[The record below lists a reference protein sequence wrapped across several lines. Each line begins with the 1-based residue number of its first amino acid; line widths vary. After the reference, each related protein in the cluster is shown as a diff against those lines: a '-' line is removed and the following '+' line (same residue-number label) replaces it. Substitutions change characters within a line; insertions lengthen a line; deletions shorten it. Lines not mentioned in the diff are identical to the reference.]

1 MRKLAGAAILLLAGQ
16 AQAEWYETTGQ
27 AAIRNGDQAAARAQA
42 TEDAV
47 KRALLFAGVSVRS
60 VQQVTDGLLTQDSMQ
75 LKSHGEVQQV
85 HLVSERASNGTFEV
99 TIRADIVPGE
109 AACPNVAYKKKLL
122 IAPFKLKVPEQA
134 VIGGLFELGKV
145 SSELFNDKLTELS
158 QSSWTQTLPTP
169 IDAEKLSYHERQ
181 AISRQYGARYLLSAT
196 LNDVSLGETQ
206 GTNWQFWSD
215 ADRERFYHL
224 QLSVFDLAEA
234 KLLMQ
239 QKYQT
244 SAIWRVRKTTTLD
257 PQYHRFWQTS
267 YGQAAQRVLDAAV
280 LDVEEA
286 IRCEPV
292 VAELLQVRDNQVL
305 LNLGSAHG
313 VEIGDTF
320 TLVHRRELNDNFG
333 QTQPLLAVTDM
344 TVRVTQLSHE
354 AAWAQSVDA
363 RLLAN
368 VQVGDLAQAAQKVVQ
383 DEWVEQESTG
393 QE

>member
-1 MRKLAGAAILLLAGQ
+1 MQKLAAAMLLILAGQ

-85 HLVSERASNGTFEV
+85 HLVSERATNGTFEV

-134 VIGGLFELGKV
+134 VIGDLFELGKV

-158 QSSWTQTLPTP
+158 QSSWTQTLPAP
-169 IDAEKLSYHERQ
+169 LDVGRLSYNERK
-181 AISRQYGARYLLSAT
+181 AIARQYGARYVLSAT
-196 LNDVSLGETQ
+196 LNDVSLGESS
-206 GTNWQFWSD
+206 GTNWQFWTD
-215 ADRERFYHL
+215 KDRERFYHL

-234 KLLMQ
+234 RLVLQ

-244 SAIWRVRKTTTLD
+244 SAIWRVRKTTALD
-257 PQYHRFWQTS
+257 PQYHRFWQSS
-267 YGQAAQRVLDAAV
+267 YGQAAERVLDAAV

-313 VEIGDTF
+313 VQIGDTF

-333 QTQPLLAVTDM
+333 QTQPLLAVTNM
-344 TVRVTQLSHE
+344 TVKITQLSHE
-354 AAWAQSVDA
+354 AAWAQSVDGQ
-363 RLLAN
+363 LLAN
-368 VQVGDLAQAAQKVVQ
+368 VQVGDLAQAAKTVVK
-383 DEWVEQESTG
+383 DEWVEQE
-393 QE
+393 

>member
-1 MRKLAGAAILLLAGQ
+1 MQKFTAMMLLLLAGQ

-27 AAIRNGDQAAARAQA
+27 AAIRNGDQASARARA

-85 HLVSERASNGTFEV
+85 HLVSERATNGTFEV

-134 VIGGLFELGKV
+134 VIGDLFELGKV

-158 QSSWTQTLPTP
+158 QSSWTHAIPAPL
-169 IDAEKLSYHERQ
+169 DVSRLSYNERH
-181 AISRQYGARYLLSAT
+181 AIARQYGARYVLNAT
-196 LNDVSLGETQ
+196 LNDVSLGESD
-206 GTNWQFWSD
+206 GTNWQFWTD
-215 ADRERFYHL
+215 KDRERFYHL
-224 QLSVFDLAEA
+224 QLSVFDLTEA
-234 KLLMQ
+234 RMVLQ

-244 SAIWRVRKTTTLD
+244 SAMWRVRKTTALD
-257 PQYHRFWQTS
+257 PQYHRFWQSS
-267 YGQAAQRVLDAAV
+267 YGQAAERVLDAAV

-292 VAELLQVRDNQVL
+292 VAELLQVRENQVL
-305 LNLGSAHG
+305 LNLGSLHG
-313 VEIGDTF
+313 VQVGDTF
-320 TLVHRRELNDNFG
+320 TIVHKRELIDNFR
-333 QTQPLLAVTDM
+333 QTQPLLTVTHM
-344 TVRVTQLSHE
+344 TVQVTQLSNE
-354 AAWAQSVDA
+354 AAWAQSVDGQ
-363 RLLAN
+363 LLAN
-368 VQVGDLAQAAQKVVQ
+368 VQSGDLAQAAKTVVK
-383 DEWVEQESTG
+383 DEWVEQE
-393 QE
+393 

>member
-1 MRKLAGAAILLLAGQ
+1 MQKLTAMMLLLLAGQ

-27 AAIRNGDQAAARAQA
+27 AAIRNGDQASARAQA

-85 HLVSERASNGTFEV
+85 HLVSERATNGTFEV

-134 VIGGLFELGKV
+134 VIGDLFELGKV

-158 QSSWTQTLPTP
+158 QSSWTHAIPAPL
-169 IDAEKLSYHERQ
+169 DVSRLSYNERH
-181 AISRQYGARYLLSAT
+181 AIARQYGARYVLNAT
-196 LNDVSLGETQ
+196 LNDVSLGESD
-206 GTNWQFWSD
+206 GTNWQFWTD
-215 ADRERFYHL
+215 KDRERFYHL
-224 QLSVFDLAEA
+224 QLSVFDLTEA
-234 KLLMQ
+234 RMVLQ

-244 SAIWRVRKTTTLD
+244 SAMWRVRKTTALD
-257 PQYHRFWQTS
+257 PQYHRFWQSS
-267 YGQAAQRVLDAAV
+267 YGQAAERVLDAAV

-292 VAELLQVRDNQVL
+292 VAELLQVRENQVL
-305 LNLGSAHG
+305 LNLGSLHG
-313 VEIGDTF
+313 VQVGDTF
-320 TLVHRRELNDNFG
+320 TIVHKRELIDNFR
-333 QTQPLLAVTDM
+333 QTQPLLTVTHM
-344 TVRVTQLSHE
+344 TVQVTQLSNE
-354 AAWAQSVDA
+354 AAWAQSVDGQ
-363 RLLAN
+363 LLAN
-368 VQVGDLAQAAQKVVQ
+368 VQSGDLAQAAKTVVK
-383 DEWVEQESTG
+383 DEWVEQE
-393 QE
+393 